1 MPAEKR
7 DLELSKDGVAWYSQG
22 SEQHGLGDVHLA
34 KQGCKSTPVCQP
46 FLLATKF
53 MSGKGSVACLGKRE
67 TLYTEYLKSC
77 AVVAMPGVRDLLFKA
92 GVLDRAGG

>member
-7 DLELSKDGVAWYSQG
+7 GLELSKDGVAWYSQG

-46 FLLATKF
+46 FLLAE
-53 MSGKGSVACLGKRE
+53 KRA
-67 TLYTEYLKSC
+67 TLPAWVRERPYTLNI
-77 AVVAMPGVRDLLFKA
+77 
-92 GVLDRAGG
+92 